1 MVIFSRPKRSLKST
15 WNRRSE
21 IIARAF
27 WRTNRDSTFGWLTAN
42 PPTKGHRSKAPDRL
56 QGVGVVSLQDPDGA
70 AKELARIKEL
80 GMKSV
85 MINGTAGAK
94 RLDHPDHDPF
104 FAEADRLKLPIAVHF
119 SL

>member
-1 MVIFSRPKRSLKST
+1 MT
-15 WNRRSE
+15 
-21 IIARAF
+21 
-27 WRTNRDSTFGWLTAN
+27 
-42 PPTKGHRSKAPDRL
+42 
-56 QGVGVVSLQDPDGA
+56 
-70 AKELARIKEL
+70 
-80 GMKSV
+80 SV